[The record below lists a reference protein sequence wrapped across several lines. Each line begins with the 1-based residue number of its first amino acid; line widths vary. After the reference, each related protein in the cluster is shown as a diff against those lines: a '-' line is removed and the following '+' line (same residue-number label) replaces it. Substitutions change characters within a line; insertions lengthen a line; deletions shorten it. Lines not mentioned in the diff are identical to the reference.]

1 MQELV
6 EPNKQFEQYF
16 PKGLDK
22 KVKYIF
28 SNRDLK
34 YNIKYFG
41 DLVNTAS
48 PIHIKQDSLMHNIVS
63 KFVKMQGEKEEY
75 IASGSTLMSGVK
87 LTQGF
92 AATGYNEE
100 TRFFQDF
107 GSRIYFMEEYIPT
120 RDTNLVNEKKDD
132 IES

>member
-1 MQELV
+1 
-6 EPNKQFEQYF
+6 
-16 PKGLDK
+16 
-22 KVKYIF
+22 
-28 SNRDLK
+28 
-34 YNIKYFG
+34 
-41 DLVNTAS
+41 
-48 PIHIKQDSLMHNIVS
+48 MHNIVS

-120 RDTNLVNEKKDD
+120 LDTNLVNEKKDD